1 MSSSNQE
8 FTRTLWNLEA
18 LDMIPNNPLSVP
30 TQSQINAVDAVPK
43 FLKINLN
50 ILVPS

>member
-8 FTRTLWNLEA
+8 FTRTLWNLQA
-18 LDMIPNNPLSVP
+18 LDMILKKPLPVP
-30 TQSQINAVDAVPK
+30 IQSQINAVDAVPK
-43 FLKINLN
+43 FLNINLN